1 MVTIRQANFRH
12 NFLQIQGAVTSMVME
27 VRDNEFSHGLSDP
40 LEFKFSRITMRG
52 RASHLL

>member
-1 MVTIRQANFRH
+1 
-12 NFLQIQGAVTSMVME
+12 MVME